1 MIESRDIGGI
11 VGAPALDPDGQKV
24 GTVTQVLVDAE
35 SGQPQWATI
44 NPGLFSGSDAFVP
57 LQRAEW
63 DREHLLLPYT
73 KEQLKDS
80 PRFKIDQALAP
91 AEQEL
96 LRRHYEPDAAGL
108 DTARPDAAGP
118 VDAPSDDTPGRHA
131 GPVI

>member
-35 SGQPQWATI
+35 SGQPRWATV

-57 LQRAEW
+57 LDRAEW
-63 DREHLLLPYT
+63 DREHLLLPYS

-80 PRFKIDQALAP
+80 PRFAIDKALVP

-96 LRRHYEPDAAGL
+96 LRRHYDPDPADGSASTS
-108 DTARPDAAGP
+108 D
-118 VDAPSDDTPGRHA
+118 DAPGKHA